1 MVLFKKNLN
10 NTEEFMAKFELLK
23 RTYPIS
29 EFERPCDGYKYIIE
43 TTTEKERKSL
53 KIDKNSLQQ
62 TIKKD
67 EKYIYQ
73 VAKEDGKFKTKAIC
87 FKNLAIIQ
95 EKLFKFVDK

>member
-1 MVLFKKNLN
+1 MI
-10 NTEEFMAKFELLK
+10 KFQLLK

-29 EFERPCDGYKYIIE
+29 EFERPCDGYLYIIKNTSAE
-43 TTTEKERKSL
+43 ERKSL
-53 KIDKNSLQQ
+53 EINENDLQQ
-62 TIKKD
+62 TIKEG

-73 VAKEDGKFKTKAIC
+73 VAKEEGEFKYKSIC